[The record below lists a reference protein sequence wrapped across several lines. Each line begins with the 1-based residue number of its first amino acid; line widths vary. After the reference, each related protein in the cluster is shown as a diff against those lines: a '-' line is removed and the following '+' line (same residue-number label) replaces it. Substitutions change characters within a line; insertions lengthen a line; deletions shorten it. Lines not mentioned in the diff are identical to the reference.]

1 MEDGQRRFLLLGVQ
15 GTFPA
20 AMYSKNTLIAPLIT
34 ISFLSFCLLPFKAE
48 GIMAGRVSQE
58 QVDKVRLKAAQALE
72 RARKMERSLSQ
83 QGRKDDARRK
93 IIAGALLFEWA
104 KADPVIA
111 ARLKQAIDDIAR
123 PLDARVFEGWSLDDQ

>member
-1 MEDGQRRFLLLGVQ
+1 
-15 GTFPA
+15 
-20 AMYSKNTLIAPLIT
+20 
-34 ISFLSFCLLPFKAE
+34 
-48 GIMAGRVSQE
+48 MAGRVSQE
-58 QVDKVRLKAAQALE
+58 QVDKVRLKATQALE

-111 ARLKQAIDDIAR
+111 TRLKQAIDDIAR